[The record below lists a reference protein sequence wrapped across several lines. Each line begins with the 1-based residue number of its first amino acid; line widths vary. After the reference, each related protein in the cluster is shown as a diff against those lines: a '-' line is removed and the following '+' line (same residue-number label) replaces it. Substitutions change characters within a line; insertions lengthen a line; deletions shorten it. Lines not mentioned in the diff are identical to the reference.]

1 MHWVWIGLA
10 VVAASAF
17 FAFVWVT
24 K

>member
-10 VVAASAF
+10 VGDASAF